1 MKKNKNILKKKAFG
15 FLAIF
20 ALLGLV
26 LVGCSGEDD
35 STDGKGEIVFANAGW
50 ESNQLHNAI
59 AGTIA
64 EEVYGYSWDEI
75 TGSTPVT
82 HEGLLSGEI
91 DVHMEEWTDNVPKYV
106 DDVEAGKIQEL
117 GVNFDDNYQGV
128 YVPRYVIEGDEERGI
143 EASAP
148 DLKYFWDL
156 KDYPEVFEDDEV
168 EGRGRLYGAI
178 SGWEVDGILQ
188 KKYEHYGLDENFE
201 YFPPGSDTALQ
212 TAIIDAIDK
221 GEPIAAYYWE
231 PTALLGEYDM
241 VLLEDEPYEDEEAFL
256 AGKTEL
262 PPMEVTI
269 AVSNDFHDNEE
280 NAEMIEF
287 LSNYETSSALTSEG
301 LALVEE
307 NNGDFVEAAKEF
319 LREHDD
325 LLDEWLNKEDAET
338 MRAALN

>member
-1 MKKNKNILKKKAFG
+1 M
-15 FLAIF
+15 
-20 ALLGLV
+20 
-26 LVGCSGEDD
+26 
-35 STDGKGEIVFANAGW
+35 
-50 ESNQLHNAI
+50 

-221 GEPIAAYYWE
+221 GEPVAAYYWE

-269 AVSNDFHDNEE
+269 AVSNDFHDDEE

-325 LLDEWLNKEDAET
+325 LLGEWLNEEDAET
-338 MRAALN
+338 MRTALN